1 MKDKF
6 TMMKTLSIE
15 SEEWHSFPFECLS
28 FWTVNAGCIRLSL
41 LLSLFDVINMF
52 FTSYPLVCEEKK
64 SFRCIRHGMMRCF

>member
-28 FWTVNAGCIRLSL
+28 FSSVNAGCIRLSL

-52 FTSYPLVCEEKK
+52 FTSYLWSVKRKNLFVAFDME
-64 SFRCIRHGMMRCF
+64 